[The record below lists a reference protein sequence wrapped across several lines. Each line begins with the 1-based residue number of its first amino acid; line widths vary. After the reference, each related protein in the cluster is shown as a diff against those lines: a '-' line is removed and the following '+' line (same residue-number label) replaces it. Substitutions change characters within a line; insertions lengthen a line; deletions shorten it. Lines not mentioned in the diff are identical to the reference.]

1 VGVVSERD
9 PHAAP
14 DITVYG
20 PAQAPF
26 VVKVGLAL
34 RMKKLAFEVVEPAG
48 PEDFQRWN
56 PETGL
61 LPVIDVDGTRVA
73 DSSKIL
79 DWIDAHFP
87 EPPLLARDPR
97 IARAQR
103 GLEQWTG
110 ETFYYYWLRWLRELF
125 DLPEIAEQPKTGT
138 SPMVGELARLG
149 ILSRM
154 RQAIAERAT
163 GMELGNLDNEF
174 ERRLDDLIGFL
185 GARPFFHADRPSRAD
200 LTVVAFL
207 RSLETGHIPG
217 GHRMLAARPPL
228 VALMARLDAEISAL

>member
-1 VGVVSERD
+1 MSERD

-14 DITVYG
+14 DITIYG

-103 GLEQWTG
+103 ALEQWTG

-217 GHRMLAARPPL
+217 GHRMLATRPAL
-228 VALMARLDAEISAL
+228 VALMARVDAAL